1 MNNWVKLYSF
11 AVKYII
17 MPNINEITTYLHQST
32 RNKIVFCKT
41 SIDGI
46 DFINV
51 GKELAILLGDN
62 PHEVCGSET
71 MYRQVL
77 NKSKHNDQI
86 GTYLA
91 LENIGILFES
101 ELKLDLRSVLN
112 HYSKN
117 QCLIIK
123 TDSAIE
129 NDTLYFFDS
138 TDMVSVKLQGLS
150 YIKI

>member
-1 MNNWVKLYSF
+1 MASEELTKIKN
-11 AVKYII
+11 YISQ
-17 MPNINEITTYLHQST
+17 NS
-32 RNKIVFCKT
+32 RNKIVFCKK

-62 PHEVCGSET
+62 PHEVCGFET

-91 LENIGILFES
+91 IENIGILFES

-112 HYSKN
+112 QYSKN

-129 NDTLYFFDS
+129 NDILCFIDS
-138 TDMVSVKLQGLS
+138 TDGVSVNLQGLS
-150 YIKI
+150 YKQI

>member
-1 MNNWVKLYSF
+1 MS
-11 AVKYII
+11 
-17 MPNINEITTYLHQST
+17 NINEITKYLHQST
-32 RNKIVFCKT
+32 RNKIVFCKK

-51 GKELAILLGDN
+51 GKELAILLGGN
-62 PHEVCGSET
+62 PHEASGFET

-77 NKSKHNDQI
+77 NKTKHNDQI

-91 LENIGILFES
+91 IENIGILFES

-112 HYSKN
+112 QYSKN

-123 TDSAIE
+123 TDSTIE
-129 NDTLYFFDS
+129 NDTLYFIDS
-138 TDMVSVKLQGLS
+138 TDGVSVNLQGLS
-150 YIKI
+150 YKQI

>member
-1 MNNWVKLYSF
+1 MS
-11 AVKYII
+11 
-17 MPNINEITTYLHQST
+17 NINEITTYLHQST
-32 RNKIVFCKT
+32 RNKIVLCKKR
-41 SIDGI
+41 IDGI

-51 GKELAILLGDN
+51 GKELAMLLGDN
-62 PHEVCGSET
+62 PHEVPGFET

-77 NKSKHNDQI
+77 NRSNHNDQI

-91 LENIGILFES
+91 IENIGILFES

-112 HYSKN
+112 QYSKN

-129 NDTLYFFDS
+129 NDILYFIDS
-138 TDMVSVKLQGLS
+138 TDGVSVNLQGLS
-150 YIKI
+150 YKQI

>member
-1 MNNWVKLYSF
+1 MS
-11 AVKYII
+11 
-17 MPNINEITTYLHQST
+17 NINEITTYLHQST
-32 RNKIVFCKT
+32 RNKIVLCKKR
-41 SIDGI
+41 IDGI

-51 GKELAILLGDN
+51 GKELAMLLGDN
-62 PHEVCGSET
+62 PHEVPGFET

-77 NKSKHNDQI
+77 NRSNHNDQI

-91 LENIGILFES
+91 IENIGILFES

-112 HYSKN
+112 QYSKN

-129 NDTLYFFDS
+129 NDIPYFIDS
-138 TDMVSVKLQGLS
+138 TDGVSVNLQGLS
-150 YIKI
+150 YKQI

>member
-1 MNNWVKLYSF
+1 MS
-11 AVKYII
+11 
-17 MPNINEITTYLHQST
+17 NINEITNYLHQSI
-32 RNKIVFCKT
+32 RNKIVFCKK

-62 PHEVCGSET
+62 PHEASCFET

-77 NKSKHNDQI
+77 NKTKHNDQI

-91 LENIGILFES
+91 IENIGILFES
-101 ELKLDLRSVLN
+101 ELKIDLRSVLN
-112 HYSKN
+112 QYSKN

-123 TDSAIE
+123 TDSTIE
-129 NDTLYFFDS
+129 NDTLYFIDS
-138 TDMVSVKLQGLS
+138 TDGVSVNLQGLS
-150 YIKI
+150 YKQI